1 MDEPEFRRRLGEVDT
16 NVNDNVNVNAVVD
29 PAAAAKKT
37 KRIPRFFTV
46 SVDHSPIQVQVL
58 STQTTFTILLTLF
71 AVTRRL
77 VKANPSLVTSG
88 TFVYQEIRRASL
100 LLWRISFGIET
111 SCSQSSTCGFGLGA
125 ECNDHGVA
133 LLLWRQFG
141 IRYLLQGSA

>member
-58 STQTTFTILLTLF
+58 STQTTFTILSTLF

-88 TFVYQEIRRASL
+88 TFVYQEGQVYYCGGF
-100 LLWRISFGIET
+100 SFGIET
-111 SCSQSSTCGFGLGA
+111 SCSQSSTCGFWTW
-125 ECNDHGVA
+125 C
-133 LLLWRQFG
+133 RM
-141 IRYLLQGSA
+141 